1 MATILKIKF
10 DPKRGGAQ
18 SYDFISPAM
27 RVDDWSDATFS
38 VLESTDNITYTT
50 LEENTDW
57 RADIDW
63 PNGQLRLHILKDYS
77 STIYLALASA
87 SSRNIGV
94 GFNIQGPR
102 KLNIPSACNIE
113 GFVGCFIPVSWS
125 TGAPKVRNIPSA
137 YSIQGHKTLL
147 IPAGFNLKDVRKS
160 NVSVAYGISGAV
172 KQHIGVAFHIG
183 NTDSR
188 LIAAGTWIM
197 GCARLPSETVILP
210 SGTDPGASRIKGR
223 TKELTLTGS
232 EWEDLD

>member
-1 MATILKIKF
+1 MAIILKIKF
-10 DPKRGGAQ
+10 DPKRGGAE
-18 SYDFISPAM
+18 SCDFISPAM
-27 RVDDWSDATFS
+27 RIDDWTDATFS
-38 VLESTDNITYTT
+38 VLESTDNITYTA
-50 LEENTDW
+50 LEKNTDW

-63 PNGQLRLHILKDYS
+63 PNRQLRLHILKDYS

-87 SSRNIGV
+87 SSRGIGV
-94 GFNIQGPR
+94 GFSIQGPR
-102 KLNIPSACNIE
+102 KLNVPSGCNIE

-137 YSIQGHKTLL
+137 YSIQGFGSLL
-147 IPAGFNLKDVRKS
+147 IPVGFNLKDVRKS
-160 NVSVAYGISGAV
+160 SVGVAYGISGAV
-172 KQHIGVAFHIG
+172 KQHIALAFHIG

-188 LIAAGTWIM
+188 LIAAGAWIM

-223 TKELTLTGS
+223 TRELTLTGS